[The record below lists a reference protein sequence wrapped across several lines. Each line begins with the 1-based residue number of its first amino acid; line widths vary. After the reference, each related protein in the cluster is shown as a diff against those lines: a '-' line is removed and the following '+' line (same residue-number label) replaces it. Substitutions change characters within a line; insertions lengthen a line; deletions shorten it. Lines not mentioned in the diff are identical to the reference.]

1 LLDIVNHLCYT
12 IIMKERKTEKI
23 MIRLTAEEKAVLAE
37 EAEKRGITLTALVR
51 MILFENLPALRG

>member
-1 LLDIVNHLCYT
+1 MLDIVNHLCYT